1 MSRTNQAAEQSGLVP
16 NVPIIRV
23 ASLEGYRGLLL
34 ELGHDPQQ
42 TLQSAGIDPALLNQ
56 PNKTI
61 PTPVFR
67 RALNV
72 GAEITGIRH
81 FGLMLSQRQ
90 TFEKLGA
97 VGYLVRH
104 APDLRTS
111 IERLILHFRTH
122 DTGSMTML
130 EVDGAC
136 AFWRHGLAA
145 VAHDSAVQQTEL
157 ALGLACQFLRSAL
170 GETWNP
176 MAIYFE
182 HVAPRDTQ
190 PFRAVF
196 RCPVHFG
203 QTLTALELPRA
214 DLDRPLRQ
222 SDAGLFRILEQH
234 IERIEE
240 GLEEEFRGRVQQ
252 VIQQNIEDGLY
263 RIDEVAASLGL
274 RRHTLQRKLKAEG
287 VNFQQILDDVRFE
300 LGCRHLR
307 ETDTPVSEI
316 AGILGY
322 AESAVFTRAF
332 TRRSGQSPRTWRRS
346 QATI

>member
-1 MSRTNQAAEQSGLVP
+1 MSSTPPPAGRSGHAP
-16 NVPIIRV
+16 NDPIIRV
-23 ASLEGYRGLLL
+23 ASLEGYRSLLL
-34 ELGHDPQQ
+34 ELGHDPRQA
-42 TLQSAGIDPALLNQ
+42 LLSAGIEPALLSQ
-56 PNKTI
+56 PETTI
-61 PTPVFR
+61 PTPAFR

-72 GAEITGIRH
+72 GADITGIRH

-122 DTGSMTML
+122 DTGSLTML

-136 AFWRHGLAA
+136 VYWRHGLAA
-145 VAHDSAVQQTEL
+145 VANDSAIQQTEL

-176 MAIYFE
+176 TAIYFE

-214 DLDRPLRQ
+214 ELDRPLRQ

-234 IERIEE
+234 VERIEE
-240 GLEEEFRGRVQQ
+240 GLEEELRGRVRQ
-252 VIQQNIEDGLY
+252 VIQQNIEDGHY
-263 RIDEVAASLGL
+263 RIDEVAAQLGL

-287 VNFQQILDDVRFE
+287 VSFQQILDDVRFE

-332 TRRSGQSPRTWRRS
+332 SRRSGQSPRAWRRS
-346 QATI
+346 QASC